1 MAAGTRVLAL
11 ATALVLAFLAVPSHT
26 HAQSLTGAISGTVV
40 DASGT
45 FNKDVRDAA
54 LLRM

>member
-1 MAAGTRVLAL
+1 VFA
-11 ATALVLAFLAVPSHT
+11 
-26 HAQSLTGAISGTVV
+26 VV

-54 LLRM
+54 LSRMTQAGVQLIN